1 MPSEPSPLDP
11 ALTLVSVP
19 LVSFLEPCKFALV
32 VDDGVSVFTTDF
44 PAAFCPLVLSFFTL
58 TSEVSC
64 ALFCSL
70 PMLKL
75 LDVFCFLWAGCVVS
89 KGSCRIMWIKDKQKN
104 ILILKYYILLI
115 IFNQWHNL

>member
-1 MPSEPSPLDP
+1 MPKEPSPLDP
-11 ALTLVSVP
+11 ASALVSDP
-19 LVSFLEPCKFALV
+19 LVSLLESCNFALV
-32 VDDGVSVFTTDF
+32 VDDGVSVLTTDF

-58 TSEVSC
+58 TSDVSR

-89 KGSCRIMWIKDKQKN
+89 KGSCRIM
-104 ILILKYYILLI
+104 
-115 IFNQWHNL
+115 